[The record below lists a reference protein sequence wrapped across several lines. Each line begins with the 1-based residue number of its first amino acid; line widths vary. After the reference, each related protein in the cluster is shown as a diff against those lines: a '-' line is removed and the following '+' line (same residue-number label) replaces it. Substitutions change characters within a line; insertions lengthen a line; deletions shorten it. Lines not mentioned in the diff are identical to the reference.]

1 MAKKTLLNEAQVR
14 RFMGLAGMNAMTVS
28 NVIKEMGYHEA
39 EEDMADAEEPPMPDA
54 EMAGDEEPPMPDA
67 EMAGDELPAD
77 EPAAEGEAEVNP
89 ESIEAL
95 RSAFEDV
102 MAPLEAATAGAA
114 EEPAELPA
122 EEPAELPAEEP
133 AEMPAEEPAEDE
145 ELAEVSL
152 QLSEEEIV
160 QEVARRV
167 AKRII
172 KAKRAQKELNEAL
185 GRK

>member
-54 EMAGDEEPPMPDA
+54 EMAGDE
-67 EMAGDELPAD
+67 LPAD

-114 EEPAELPA
+114 EEPTELPA